1 MYLSVAKKIDEMIST
16 GYSFGGILGYIRDLR
31 NRGIIYRSEKMD
43 LVNYLRT
50 EMKARTML

>member
-1 MYLSVAKKIDEMIST
+1 MYLSVAKRIDEMIST
-16 GYSFGGILGYIRDLR
+16 GYSFGSILGYIRDLQ